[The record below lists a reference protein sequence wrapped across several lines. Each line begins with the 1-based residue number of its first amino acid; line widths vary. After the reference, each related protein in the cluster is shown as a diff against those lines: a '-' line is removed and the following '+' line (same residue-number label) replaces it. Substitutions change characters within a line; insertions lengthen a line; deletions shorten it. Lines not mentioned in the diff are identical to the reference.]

1 MLNTLVI
8 SSTYICFS
16 KSHDIHLPK
25 GIGSL
30 EPIQYV
36 KCRVIGRM
44 FFFFLL
50 ELFFYAFIITINRL
64 LQVDISLRMLKAGKH
79 VLQGNAC
86 RKCNA

>member
-8 SSTYICFS
+8 SPTYICFS

-44 FFFFLL
+44 VFFFAGVVFLCI
-50 ELFFYAFIITINRL
+50 YHYNQSI
-64 LQVDISLRMLKAGKH
+64 VAG
-79 VLQGNAC
+79 
-86 RKCNA
+86 